1 MKLEIFFLL
10 LQLVLHFFSYFT
22 KGCSFFYS
30 EMLNYKKMNLL
41 GDTFE
46 YEYWQYPNMT
56 LKNAEEEAI
65 MLIGGKYRNQ
75 IIYNLIYYLA
85 YVIEQPNFRIPNP
98 QYLQRISFFA

>member
-1 MKLEIFFLL
+1 MKLELFFLL
-10 LQLVLHFFSYFT
+10 IQLVLHFFSYFT

-46 YEYWQYPNMT
+46 YENWQYPNMT

-65 MLIGGKYRNQ
+65 MLIGGK
-75 IIYNLIYYLA
+75 
-85 YVIEQPNFRIPNP
+85 
-98 QYLQRISFFA
+98 